1 MIAWVIYDIEND
13 KARTKVAKYCKQ
25 AGLYR
30 VQLSVFLGTIS
41 RNDKDAL
48 ALKIEQEINVDKD
61 KVYIFPMSKEELHQV
76 VLLGQ
81 AFDQKLVTDQVR
93 AMFF

>member
-1 MIAWVIYDIEND
+1 MTAWVIYDIESD
-13 KARTKVAKYCKQ
+13 KARSRVAKYCKQ

-30 VQLSVFLGTIS
+30 VQLSVFLGTLS

-48 ALKIEQEINVDKD
+48 ALKIEQQINLDKD
-61 KVYIFPMSKEELHQV
+61 KVYIFPMSKEEMQQV

-81 AFDQKLVTDQVR
+81 AFDKKLVTGQVQ
-93 AMFF
+93 ALFF

>member
-1 MIAWVIYDIEND
+1 MTIWVMYDIEKD
-13 KARTKVAKYCKQ
+13 KARTRVAKYCKQ

-48 ALKIEQEINVDKD
+48 ALQIEQEIDEDKD
-61 KVYIFPMSKEELHQV
+61 KVYIFPISNEQMQQI
-76 VLLGQ
+76 VLMGQ
-81 AFDQKLVTDQVR
+81 AFDKKLVTDQVK
-93 AMFF
+93 ALFF

>member
-1 MIAWVIYDIEND
+1 MTAWVIYDIEND
-13 KARTKVAKYCKQ
+13 KVRTRVAKYCKQ

-30 VQLSVFLGTIS
+30 VQLSVFLGTLS

-48 ALKIEQEINVDKD
+48 ALKIEQVIDVDKD
-61 KVYIFPMSKEELHQV
+61 KVYIFPISKEEMQQV

-81 AFDQKLVTDQVR
+81 AFDNKLVTDQVR
-93 AMFF
+93 ALFF